1 MPTRSLVTALAIPLA
16 AWVAIAA
23 GLAGCS
29 ATASGDDGTG
39 TGTVSVVASTNV
51 YGDIAKSIAG
61 DAVKVTSIMNDP
73 AQDPHSFE
81 VSAQNQLA
89 VSKAD
94 VVIENGGGYDD
105 LMDSMLRS
113 TKNTRAQVLNVVQF
127 SGRKAPK
134 GGDLNEH
141 VWYDFPTI
149 ARFTDRLV
157 TALKKADPSAAAAFT
172 RNGDAFLAQVTTL
185 QDREAQLAATYSG
198 RGVLVTEPVPLYLLE
213 AIGLQNRTP
222 RAFSTAIENGTDVS
236 PVVLQQVLDLAR
248 SGRLALL
255 GYNEQTTGPQTERVL
270 AAARS
275 GGLPVVPF
283 TETLPAGLHY
293 LGWMR
298 SNLDAVAKALA
309 A

>member
-1 MPTRSLVTALAIPLA
+1 MLKRSVFTLALAA
-16 AWVAIAA
+16 ATVAA
-23 GLAGCS
+23 LTGCS
-29 ATASGDDGTG
+29 AGSAADDGKVRV
-39 TGTVSVVASTNV
+39 VSSTNV
-51 YGDIAKSIAG
+51 YGDIASTIAG
-61 DAVKVTSIMNDP
+61 NAVEVTALMSDP

-81 VSAQNQLA
+81 ASAQSQLA

-94 VVIENGGGYDD
+94 ILIENGGGYDD
-105 LMDSMLRS
+105 FMDSMLRS
-113 TKNTRAQVLNVVQF
+113 TKNTGAQVLNVVQL

-149 ARFTDRLV
+149 VRFTEHLV
-157 TALKKADPSAAAAFT
+157 TALKKADPSAAAAFA
-172 RNGDAFLAQVTTL
+172 RNGDAFLAQLTTL

-270 AAARS
+270 AAAKS
-275 GGLPVVPF
+275 AGLPVVPF